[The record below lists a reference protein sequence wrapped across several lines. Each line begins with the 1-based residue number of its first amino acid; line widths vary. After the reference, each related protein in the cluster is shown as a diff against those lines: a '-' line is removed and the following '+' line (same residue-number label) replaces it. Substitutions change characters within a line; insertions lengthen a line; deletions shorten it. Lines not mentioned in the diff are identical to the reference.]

1 MLSMPRKVH
10 VQLAAGARG
19 KITAAELRR
28 VARAVLAG
36 EDVALEVEVE
46 VVLADEATVR
56 DLNRLYRGRDEPT
69 DVLSFAAAE
78 GEAFLA
84 APEEAPSL
92 GEIVICL
99 PVAEAQATAAG
110 RPAAGEVAHLLT
122 HGLLHLLG
130 YDHEDDEAQS
140 QRMQGREDELLSA
153 LGYAGL
159 YQHGH

>member
-1 MLSMPRKVH
+1 VAHTVH
-10 VQLAAGARG
+10 VHLPRGTRG

-28 VARAVLAG
+28 VARAVLTA
-36 EDVALEVEVE
+36 ENVATEVEVE
-46 VVLADEATVR
+46 VVLADEATVS

-84 APEEAPSL
+84 APDEAPSL

-99 PVAEAQATAAG
+99 PIAEAQAAAAG
-110 RPAAGEVAHLLT
+110 RPVAGEVAHLLS

-130 YDHEDDEAQS
+130 YDHEDDVAQS
-140 QRMQGREDELLSA
+140 QRMQAREDELLSA
-153 LGYAGL
+153 LGYAGQ
-159 YQHGH
+159 YEHGH